1 MAILAMAQSADAG
14 RHNPLLDF
22 LLESFCECL
31 STLNQTILA
40 NIKSTVIFIKT
51 VSPSFMTF
59 TNLDYFLCPASYLT
73 DTLATEVCRQLV
85 ITVI

>member
-1 MAILAMAQSADAG
+1 MAQSADAG

-22 LLESFCECL
+22 FFFWRECCFCECL

-51 VSPSFMTF
+51 VSPPFMTY
-59 TNLDYFLCPASYLT
+59 TYLDYFLCPASYLT
-73 DTLATEVCRQLV
+73 DTLATEVCRHLV